1 LSELEWIKG
10 IAHKIDKENF
20 YLVKR
25 HLELK
30 VEHETQQKDREM
42 LIK

>member
-1 LSELEWIKG
+1 MEWIKG

-25 HLELK
+25 HMELK
-30 VEHETQQKDREM
+30 VEFETQKNDREM
-42 LIK
+42 LLT